1 MLQELL
7 SYDQVDIHKPKLKM
21 QKAMEDMKKGS
32 KMVTDKSNEYQQ
44 TMTEIQS
51 GKHEV
56 NTVKD
61 ACDEVQET
69 VAAMENK

>member
-1 MLQELL
+1 
-7 SYDQVDIHKPKLKM
+7 
-21 QKAMEDMKKGS
+21 
-32 KMVTDKSNEYQQ
+32 MVRDTSNEYQQ

-51 GKHEV
+51 GKNEV